1 MTAGV
6 KQSLVSQRGG
16 GCSGN
21 HSTQTHQLLCPPAGI
36 FHVEM
41 GKATKPNMHAM
52 LKLVTL
58 WSP

>member
-6 KQSLVSQRGG
+6 KQSLVPQRGG
-16 GCSGN
+16 AVGTTAPKLTSCYA
-21 HSTQTHQLLCPPAGI
+21 HAGI

-52 LKLVTL
+52 LKLVPF